1 MDHQVDVVGEFEP
14 DDLQQVAGF
23 VGSDSEDLGWIGV
36 GIEIDD
42 GDGMV
47 KGVADGASSIPCL
60 RADRWISTSKYCNTK
75 MGRKEPT
82 AQHLCSTS
90 TCQRVARSRS

>member
-1 MDHQVDVVGEFEP
+1 MDHQGDVVGEFEP

-42 GDGMV
+42 GDGIV
-47 KGVADGASSIPCL
+47 KGVADGCVVDTVLACRPG
-60 RADRWISTSKYCNTK
+60 ISTSQYCNTK
-75 MGRKEPT
+75 MR
-82 AQHLCSTS
+82 
-90 TCQRVARSRS
+90 